1 MNTFIPTFITG
12 AGIALIGLMLPVL
25 IRAIKGPT
33 VIDRLVAI
41 NVIGTK
47 SIVLLLFSG
56 ILFGQL
62 EMFVDIAL
70 GYGLLN
76 FIVSIAASRYYQHRR
91 CLEPAHTAKGGQPS

>member
-1 MNTFIPTFITG
+1 MNSFITI
-12 AGIALIGLMLPVL
+12 AGVVLIGLMLLVL
-25 IRAIKGPT
+25 VRVIKGPT
-33 VIDRLVAI
+33 VIARLVAV

-47 SIVLLLFSG
+47 SIVQLLFSG

-91 CLEPAHTAKGGQPS
+91 SLEQKGQPS

>member
-1 MNTFIPTFITG
+1 MNTFITA
-12 AGIALIGLMLPVL
+12 AGVALIGLMLLVL

-47 SIVLLLFSG
+47 SIVLLLFAG

-62 EMFVDIAL
+62 DMFVDIAL

-76 FIVSIAASRYYQHRR
+76 YIVSIAASRYYQHRNS
-91 CLEPAHTAKGGQPS
+91 LEPEHSPGGSPVS

>member
-12 AGIALIGLMLPVL
+12 AGIALIALMLPVL

-47 SIVLLLFSG
+47 SIVLLLFAG
-56 ILFGQL
+56 ILFEQL

>member
-1 MNTFIPTFITG
+1 MNTFITT
-12 AGIALIGLMLPVL
+12 AGVALIGLMLLVL

-47 SIVLLLFSG
+47 SIVLLLFAG

-76 FIVSIAASRYYQHRR
+76 YIVSITASRYYQHRKS
-91 CLEPAHTAKGGQPS
+91 LEPEHSPGGSSVS

>member
-1 MNTFIPTFITG
+1 MNTFITA
-12 AGIALIGLMLPVL
+12 AGVALIGLMLLVL

-47 SIVLLLFSG
+47 SIVLLLFAG

-76 FIVSIAASRYYQHRR
+76 YIVSIAASRYYQHRKS
-91 CLEPAHTAKGGQPS
+91 LEQEHSPGGSPVS

>member
-1 MNTFIPTFITG
+1 MNTFIPMFITG
-12 AGIALIGLMLPVL
+12 AGIALIGLMLLVL
-25 IRAIKGPT
+25 VRAVKGPT

-47 SIVLLLFSG
+47 SIVLLLFAG

-76 FIVSIAASRYYQHRR
+76 YIVSIAASRYYQHRKS
-91 CLEPAHTAKGGQPS
+91 LEPEHSPGENPVS

>member
-1 MNTFIPTFITG
+1 MNAFITG
-12 AGIALIGLMLPVL
+12 AGVALICLMLPVL
-25 IRAIKGPT
+25 ARAIKGPT

-47 SIVLLLFSG
+47 SIVLLLFVG
-56 ILFGQL
+56 VIFQQL

-76 FIVSIAASRYYQHRR
+76 YIVSIAASRYYQHRG
-91 CLEPAHTAKGGQPS
+91 CLEPDTSTGKEAHP

>member
-1 MNTFIPTFITG
+1 MNSFITI
-12 AGIALIGLMLPVL
+12 AGVVLIGLMLL
-25 IRAIKGPT
+25 
-33 VIDRLVAI
+33 DRLVAV

-91 CLEPAHTAKGGQPS
+91 SLEQKGQPS

>member
-1 MNTFIPTFITG
+1 LNSFVTT
-12 AGIALIGLMLPVL
+12 AGVALIALMLLVL
-25 IRAIKGPT
+25 IRAVKGPT

-47 SIVLLLFSG
+47 SIVLLLFAG
-56 ILFGQL
+56 ILFSQL

-76 FIVSIAASRYYQHRR
+76 YIVSIAASRYYQHRKS
-91 CLEPAHTAKGGQPS
+91 LEPVHAPQGGQPS

>member
-1 MNTFIPTFITG
+1 MNTFITA
-12 AGIALIGLMLPVL
+12 AGVALIGLMLLVL

-47 SIVLLLFSG
+47 SIVLLLFTG

-62 EMFVDIAL
+62 DMFVDIAL
-70 GYGLLN
+70 GY
-76 FIVSIAASRYYQHRR
+76 
-91 CLEPAHTAKGGQPS
+91 

>member
-1 MNTFIPTFITG
+1 MNTFITT
-12 AGIALIGLMLPVL
+12 AGIALIGLMLLVL

-47 SIVLLLFSG
+47 SIVLLLFAG

-76 FIVSIAASRYYQHRR
+76 YIVSIAASRYYQHRKS
-91 CLEPAHTAKGGQPS
+91 LDP

>member
-1 MNTFIPTFITG
+1 MNTFITV
-12 AGIALIGLMLPVL
+12 AGITLIALMLLVL

-47 SIVLLLFSG
+47 SIVLLLFAG

-76 FIVSIAASRYYQHRR
+76 YIVSIAASRYYQHRK
-91 CLEPAHTAKGGQPS
+91 CLAPVHAAQGRQPS

>member
-1 MNTFIPTFITG
+1 MNTFITA
-12 AGIALIGLMLPVL
+12 AGVALIGLMLLVL

-47 SIVLLLFSG
+47 SIVLLLFAG

-76 FIVSIAASRYYQHRR
+76 YIVSIAASRYYQHRNS
-91 CLEPAHTAKGGQPS
+91 LEPEHSPGENPVS

>member
-1 MNTFIPTFITG
+1 
-12 AGIALIGLMLPVL
+12 MLLVL

-41 NVIGTK
+41 NMIGTK
-47 SIVLLLFSG
+47 SIVLLLFAG

-76 FIVSIAASRYYQHRR
+76 YIVSIAASRYYQHRKS
-91 CLEPAHTAKGGQPS
+91 LETVHEAHGGQPS

>member
-1 MNTFIPTFITG
+1 MNSFVTT
-12 AGIALIGLMLPVL
+12 AGVALIGLMLLVL
-25 IRAIKGPT
+25 VRAFKGPT

-47 SIVLLLFSG
+47 SIVLLLFAG
-56 ILFGQL
+56 VLFSQL

-76 FIVSIAASRYYQHRR
+76 YIVSIAASRYYQHRKS
-91 CLEPAHTAKGGQPS
+91 LEPVHAPQGGQPS

>member
-1 MNTFIPTFITG
+1 MNTFITV
-12 AGIALIGLMLPVL
+12 AGIALIGLMLLVL

-47 SIVLLLFSG
+47 SIVLLLFAG

-76 FIVSIAASRYYQHRR
+76 YIVSIAASRYYQHRK
-91 CLEPAHTAKGGQPS
+91 CLEPVHAAQGRQPS

>member
-1 MNTFIPTFITG
+1 
-12 AGIALIGLMLPVL
+12 MLLVL

-47 SIVLLLFSG
+47 SIVLLLFAG

-76 FIVSIAASRYYQHRR
+76 YIVSIAASRYYQHRKR
-91 CLEPAHTAKGGQPS
+91 LEQEHSPGGSPDS

>member
-1 MNTFIPTFITG
+1 MHTFITV
-12 AGIALIGLMLPVL
+12 AGIALIAMMLLVL

-47 SIVLLLFSG
+47 SIVLLLFAG

-76 FIVSIAASRYYQHRR
+76 YIVSIAASRYYQHRK
-91 CLEPAHTAKGGQPS
+91 CLEQVHAAQGRQPS

>member
-1 MNTFIPTFITG
+1 MNPFITG
-12 AGIALIGLMLPVL
+12 AGVALIALMLPVL
-25 IRAIKGPT
+25 LRAIKGPT

-47 SIVLLLFSG
+47 SIVLLLFAG

-76 FIVSIAASRYYQHRR
+76 YIVSIAASRYYQHRG
-91 CLEPAHTAKGGQPS
+91 CLEPEASVRKEEHG

>member
-1 MNTFIPTFITG
+1 
-12 AGIALIGLMLPVL
+12 MLLVL
-25 IRAIKGPT
+25 VRAVKGPT

-47 SIVLLLFSG
+47 SIVLLLFAG
-56 ILFGQL
+56 ILFEQL

-76 FIVSIAASRYYQHRR
+76 YIVSIAASRYYQHRKS
-91 CLEPAHTAKGGQPS
+91 LEQEHSPGGSPVS

>member
-1 MNTFIPTFITG
+1 LSTFITV

-47 SIVLLLFSG
+47 SIVLLLFAG

-76 FIVSIAASRYYQHRR
+76 YIVSIAASRYYQHRKS
-91 CLEPAHTAKGGQPS
+91 LEPEHSPGGSHVS

>member
-1 MNTFIPTFITG
+1 MNAFIPMFITG
-12 AGIALIGLMLPVL
+12 AGIALIGLMLLVL

-47 SIVLLLFSG
+47 SIVLLLFAG
-56 ILFGQL
+56 ILFEQL

-76 FIVSIAASRYYQHRR
+76 YIVSIAASRYYQHRKS
-91 CLEPAHTAKGGQPS
+91 LAPEHSPGGNPVS

>member
-1 MNTFIPTFITG
+1 MNSFITI
-12 AGIALIGLMLPVL
+12 AGVVLIGLMLLVL
-25 IRAIKGPT
+25 VRVIKGPT
-33 VIDRLVAI
+33 VIDRLVAV

-91 CLEPAHTAKGGQPS
+91 SLEQKVQPS

>member
-1 MNTFIPTFITG
+1 MNPFITG
-12 AGIALIGLMLPVL
+12 AGVALIALMLPVL
-25 IRAIKGPT
+25 LRAIKGPT

-47 SIVLLLFSG
+47 SIVLLLFAG

-76 FIVSIAASRYYQHRR
+76 YIVSIAASRYYQHRGF
-91 CLEPAHTAKGGQPS
+91 LEPEAWARKEADG

>member
-1 MNTFIPTFITG
+1 M
-12 AGIALIGLMLPVL
+12 IGLMLIVL

-47 SIVLLLFSG
+47 SIVLLLFAG

-62 EMFVDIAL
+62 
-70 GYGLLN
+70 
-76 FIVSIAASRYYQHRR
+76 
-91 CLEPAHTAKGGQPS
+91 

>member
-1 MNTFIPTFITG
+1 MNTFITA
-12 AGIALIGLMLPVL
+12 AGVALIGLMLLVL

-47 SIVLLLFSG
+47 SIVLLLFTG
-56 ILFGQL
+56 ILFEQL

-76 FIVSIAASRYYQHRR
+76 YIVSIAASRYYQHRNS
-91 CLEPAHTAKGGQPS
+91 LEPEHSPGENPVS

>member
-1 MNTFIPTFITG
+1 MNTFITA
-12 AGIALIGLMLPVL
+12 AGVALIGLMLLVL

-47 SIVLLLFSG
+47 SIVLLLFAG

-62 EMFVDIAL
+62 DMFVDIAL

-76 FIVSIAASRYYQHRR
+76 YIVSIAASRYYQHRNS
-91 CLEPAHTAKGGQPS
+91 LEPEHSPGENPVS

>member
-1 MNTFIPTFITG
+1 MNSFITI
-12 AGIALIGLMLPVL
+12 AGVTLIGLMLLVL
-25 IRAIKGPT
+25 IRVIKGPT
-33 VIDRLVAI
+33 VIDRLVAV

-62 EMFVDIAL
+62 DMFVDIAL

-76 FIVSIAASRYYQHRR
+76 FIVSIAASRYYQHRK
-91 CLEPAHTAKGGQPS
+91 CLEQKGGNS